1 VQSGHTMNP
10 LAQETEADA
19 LRAKVF
25 ELETELSICQHWHE
39 KCTLD
44 ARKLTRQLEE
54 CCQELGDWEDN
65 AQRCGYSYPSCMR

>member
-1 VQSGHTMNP
+1 MESENQ
-10 LAQETEADA
+10 A
-19 LRAKVF
+19 LRAKVA
-25 ELETELSICQHWHE
+25 ELESELEICQHWRD

-65 AQRCGYSYPSCMR
+65 ALRCGYSYPSCMR